1 MKIPEDH
8 NKINKNNQDKK
19 SMTIPFILPII
30 IESLLEKILTCNNE
44 KPFTPNI
51 RK

>member
-30 IESLLEKILTCNNE
+30 IESLFEKYSHAIMKNHLHQ
-44 KPFTPNI
+44 I
-51 RK
+51 